1 MTSKA
6 SANNVKKYVKI
17 AREQALIGFYQNSIN
32 FYSISLD
39 LIKQRIKDLTTKDL
53 KEIWLKFQKEII
65 KEMKIMQDM
74 LKLSNGLTNAKFDFS
89 NDYSDD
95 ISKRRL
101 EQQPLENFI
110 FQNPDKR
117 KINQSIKNSYTY
129 GGNKKKPQKKQYTN
143 FHPNQINEW
152 KNDDFNLIEWR
163 KNQNNPQTPSDINSK
178 DTDTTLN
185 PLEQFDL
192 SKSNIGDTSLN
203 TSAVSTVNKSF
214 LRQINR
220 FTREHNRKNK
230 TQIPETIIED
240 DWEERPIHPTNT
252 DIYMRADG
260 TIPFPK
266 PYKSNNYNN
275 NNEGYHYQRSYNPMA
290 LINDVL
296 ASYGDPMGELQ
307 SEETE
312 PFYYRNPEY
321 DNIQSRY
328 MNYDKGK
335 KPKNY
340 HEDKVSKK
348 LAQKNRSKSLINT
361 SNRGNKNK
369 NNNNDNQVK
378 RSPFLMARYPNSNG
392 DGPDTQLIEM
402 LEQEVVETNPNVSFD
417 DIADLENAKKTLQET
432 VFLPLIIPDFFKGIR
447 RAWKGVLLYGPPGTG
462 KTLLAKA
469 LATQGKTTFF
479 NLHSSSFAS
488 KWRGES
494 EKLVRIVFEMA
505 KFYAPTTIFI
515 DEVDA
520 LCSKR
525 GEGNEGEAS
534 RRVKAEMLVQMDGIG
549 SESKE
554 DEKGNKDK
562 DKPKLITV
570 IGATNRPW
578 DLDDAI
584 RRRFEKRIY
593 IPLPTAV
600 GREELFKINTKG
612 IKLGND
618 FDVKKLV
625 KLSDGYSG
633 ADIANVCREA
643 AFMPMR
649 KNWDMNKG
657 MKLEDI
663 VKNTNF
669 KENLNVAI
677 MMNDFLQAL
686 KNISKSVSN
695 NDLKEYDNW
704 TKEFK
709 SV

>member
-1 MTSKA
+1 
-6 SANNVKKYVKI
+6 
-17 AREQALIGFYQNSIN
+17 
-32 FYSISLD
+32 
-39 LIKQRIKDLTTKDL
+39 
-53 KEIWLKFQKEII
+53 
-65 KEMKIMQDM
+65 
-74 LKLSNGLTNAKFDFS
+74 
-89 NDYSDD
+89 
-95 ISKRRL
+95 
-101 EQQPLENFI
+101 
-110 FQNPDKR
+110 
-117 KINQSIKNSYTY
+117 
-129 GGNKKKPQKKQYTN
+129 
-143 FHPNQINEW
+143 
-152 KNDDFNLIEWR
+152 
-163 KNQNNPQTPSDINSK
+163 
-178 DTDTTLN
+178 
-185 PLEQFDL
+185 
-192 SKSNIGDTSLN
+192 
-203 TSAVSTVNKSF
+203 
-214 LRQINR
+214 
-220 FTREHNRKNK
+220 
-230 TQIPETIIED
+230 
-240 DWEERPIHPTNT
+240 
-252 DIYMRADG
+252 
-260 TIPFPK
+260 
-266 PYKSNNYNN
+266 
-275 NNEGYHYQRSYNPMA
+275 
-290 LINDVL
+290 
-296 ASYGDPMGELQ
+296 
-307 SEETE
+307 
-312 PFYYRNPEY
+312 
-321 DNIQSRY
+321 
-328 MNYDKGK
+328 
-335 KPKNY
+335 
-340 HEDKVSKK
+340 
-348 LAQKNRSKSLINT
+348 
-361 SNRGNKNK
+361 
-369 NNNNDNQVK
+369 
-378 RSPFLMARYPNSNG
+378 
-392 DGPDTQLIEM
+392 
-402 LEQEVVETNPNVSFD
+402 
-417 DIADLENAKKTLQET
+417 
-432 VFLPLIIPDFFKGIR
+432 
-447 RAWKGVLLYGPPGTG
+447 
-462 KTLLAKA
+462 
-469 LATQGKTTFF
+469 
-479 NLHSSSFAS
+479 
-488 KWRGES
+488 
-494 EKLVRIVFEMA
+494 MA